1 MTNPL
6 IDSLTAV
13 VSDRPGDVPLRLHLA
28 ELLIADGRGADAVP
42 HLGVVLASE
51 PTNERAAAAVSD
63 QLRRILAG
71 EPLVNVV
78 DRY

>member
-13 VSDRPGDVPLRLHLA
+13 VAERPGDTPLRLHLA

-42 HLGVVLASE
+42 HLGIVLASE
-51 PTNERAAAAVSD
+51 PTNERATALMRAALGVPG
-63 QLRRILAG
+63 R
-71 EPLVNVV
+71 
-78 DRY
+78 

>member
-1 MTNPL
+1 MRGPPGRLGGMTNPL

-51 PTNERAAAAVSD
+51 PTNE
-63 QLRRILAG
+63 QLRELGLR
-71 EPLVNVV
+71 VV
-78 DRY
+78 PKA